1 VTSAPLG
8 AAAAIGGVVAIV
20 SVLGWVRLAAR
31 LLTRRT
37 GGIEPMF
44 PAR

>member
-1 VTSAPLG
+1 V
-8 AAAAIGGVVAIV
+8 AIGGVVAIA

-37 GGIEPMF
+37 GGIEPML
-44 PAR
+44 PSRSHEASKRSP